1 MKRIVVI
8 ALAIAMFTT
17 MVVSAAD
24 WSWLPGGIDSTVSE
38 YSPYIRTIKKIWDKQ
53 SLEKLI
59 EGKFAVPDETINVAI
74 AEQIKDDPR
83 VKSLSIT
90 SKKNGRLEIHADIKK
105 YGGVEL
111 SGTID
116 KFVHDGDTSYMTY
129 RVKDKDLKNY
139 GGITGWMFSHLSL
152 SMMERFV
159 GRIELSDKLPTKIKG
174 NSITIDYSAILKNS
188 ALAQQTV
195 YGYNLLDALRIDGA
209 VPHEGYIEFQ
219 TALNVPD
226 KVKSLLLNVL
236 D

>member
-59 EGKFAVPDETINVAI
+59 EGKFAVPDETINAAI

-116 KFVHDGDTSYMTY
+116 KF
-129 RVKDKDLKNY
+129 
-139 GGITGWMFSHLSL
+139 
-152 SMMERFV
+152 
-159 GRIELSDKLPTKIKG
+159 
-174 NSITIDYSAILKNS
+174 
-188 ALAQQTV
+188 
-195 YGYNLLDALRIDGA
+195 
-209 VPHEGYIEFQ
+209 
-219 TALNVPD
+219 
-226 KVKSLLLNVL
+226 
-236 D
+236 